1 MPASTQACSERG
13 EEYFPGAVLL
23 DCLSPRAVARSSRPS
38 CLIGRVRS
46 SPTWQ
51 HAPLAVHST
60 GEGAGA
66 GFGPGVGQHGIA
78 GRSCLLLSCDGPRC
92 FMLAIGHLGA
102 PLSWGIRA
110 NDTPVLVK
118 TNIRTVAIASR
129 RAFIG
134 HANLDA
140 TISIFA
146 SARRGVSDFGHNRG
160 RALRP
165 NYHTTE

>member
-13 EEYFPGAVLL
+13 EEFFPVFVLL
-23 DCLSPRAVARSSRPS
+23 EWPSPKAVARSSRPS

-60 GEGAGA
+60 AEGAGP
-66 GFGPGVGQHGIA
+66 GFGRGVGQHGIA
-78 GRSCLLLSCDGPRC
+78 GRSCLQLPFDGPRC
-92 FMLAIGHLGA
+92 FMLAMGHLGA

-110 NDTPVLVK
+110 NDTPLLAE

-146 SARRGVSDFGHNRG
+146 PARLRVSDFGHNRS
-160 RALRP
+160 RAPRA
-165 NYHTTE
+165 